1 MNHKGA
7 THFTLNDRLTLER
20 MIKEGFSKPDIAKA
34 LGKCKRSIYYEIG
47 RGKCVQRTT
56 DYEFV
61 ERYCADVA
69 ERKYRDYL
77 REKGPEVKIG
87 HDHSLVRRL
96 EELVIERG
104 YSPGAALAEI
114 KNNGEIFETV
124 ICENTLYNYIYRGD
138 IFLNLTPEHL
148 HDKGRR
154 HYAKNSKKQ
163 AARAPRGQSI
173 EKRPEEVKG
182 RGSFG
187 HWEMDSI
194 MGCKGSKK
202 ALLVLTERRTRM
214 GLIMLL
220 EDHTAASVVKAINSL
235 ERRFGKLFYKLFKS
249 ITVDNGCEFQ
259 DFEGIEM
266 AHRRKGKRTIVF
278 FCHPYSAYERGSNE
292 NMNRLIRRFFPKG
305 TNFDDVTKEQV
316 AEAERWV
323 NNYPRKLLG
332 WKSAATLFEQELLAA

>member
-7 THFTLNDRLTLER
+7 THFTLSDRLTLER

-34 LGKCKRSIYYEIG
+34 LGKCERSVYYEIG

-56 DYEFV
+56 EYEFV

-87 HDHSLVRRL
+87 HDHALVRRL
-96 EELVIERG
+96 EELVIDKG

-114 KNNGEIFETV
+114 RNNGEVFDTV
-124 ICENTLYNYIYRGD
+124 ICENTFYNYIYRGD
-138 IFLNLTPEHL
+138 IFLLLTPEHL
-148 HDKGRR
+148 HDKDRR

-220 EDHTAASVVKAINSL
+220 GDHTAASVVKAINSL

-305 TNFDDVTKEQV
+305 TSFDNVTEEQV

-323 NNYPRKLLG
+323 NNYPCKLLG
-332 WKSAATLFEQELLAA
+332 WKSAAMLFDQELQAA